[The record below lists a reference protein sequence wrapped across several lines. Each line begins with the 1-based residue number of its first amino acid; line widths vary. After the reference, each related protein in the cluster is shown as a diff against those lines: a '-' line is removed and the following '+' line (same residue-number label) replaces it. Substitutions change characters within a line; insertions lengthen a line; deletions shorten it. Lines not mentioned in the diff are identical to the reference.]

1 MPLVHARY
9 DVELAP
15 ITVSWTQEVIEDDD
29 AGDFYVKLTPH
40 VEYGT
45 APTRSTP
52 QLLASIARQKQAEQG
67 KRIAKQINDEI
78 LRHTQNRLKA
88 EYNRR
93 RGQRWN
99 KKV

>member
-9 DVELAP
+9 DVDLAP
-15 ITVSWTQEVIEDDD
+15 IKISWTQEVIEDEDT
-29 AGDFYVKLTPH
+29 GDFYVKLSPH
-40 VEYGT
+40 VDYG
-45 APTRSTP
+45 AEPSKMTP
-52 QLLASIARQKQAEQG
+52 GMAAIIARQKQAEQS

-78 LRHTQNRLKA
+78 LRHTQNKLKA